1 MTAITEFITSGPAI
15 IAWVVMVISFAI
27 LAKAADFF
35 VDAAVAIAER
45 LKIPKVIIGIVLVSL
60 ATTAPEL
67 CVSVMSAV
75 RGNPEMALGNAIGS
89 VICNCGL
96 ALALCGAL
104 SAAPIAVMTGVL
116 KVSGSFLLGSA
127 LLTFAFVCTDL
138 SLERWEGLT
147 LLAVFCVYL
156 GVLFRQHRSG
166 KLRQNMDLDTLE
178 EDVAKPMSWL
188 LPVFLLALGGI
199 LLSSRFVVISA
210 VTIARTMSV
219 PESVIALTLVALG
232 TSIPEVATS
241 IIAARKG
248 HGDLSIGNILGANM
262 MNICW
267 VAGASSVVNS
277 LTLGARE
284 IFFMF
289 PAMFV
294 ILGVTLVVLKL
305 RSEFS
310 RRDGILLFALYIIY
324 LASFLFVF
332 RPTG

>member
-1 MTAITEFITSGPAI
+1 
-15 IAWVVMVISFAI
+15 
-27 LAKAADFF
+27 
-35 VDAAVAIAER
+35 
-45 LKIPKVIIGIVLVSL
+45 
-60 ATTAPEL
+60 
-67 CVSVMSAV
+67 
-75 RGNPEMALGNAIGS
+75 
-89 VICNCGL
+89 
-96 ALALCGAL
+96 
-104 SAAPIAVMTGVL
+104 MTGVL

-305 RSEFS
+305 GSEFS